1 MAINLKTL
9 AEASALSSS
18 NARNHSILIYG
29 DAKTGKTRFVGTVA
43 KIPEIKRVF
52 WVDLENGIET
62 LLHMDLAPAELEKI
76 IPICI
81 PDTRE
86 VPRGIET
93 VLKMFSSKTP
103 ISICQE
109 HGTVNC
115 QLCSKAGLE
124 AIPFCLKDCTSSD
137 LIVIDSGSQLGDS
150 ALAFAC
156 AGRDITFKPTFDEW
170 GAQGKYLG
178 DIMGV
183 IQAAH
188 FTNFVVI
195 THSLVVEEVING
207 IKTDKVYPLIGT
219 RAFSQKVG
227 KYFGTVI
234 YMEKKL
240 GKHAAGSSSL
250 YKTNTLTGSR
260 LNIAIEKSKE
270 LDMRSIL
277 VEGGIIKC

>member
-9 AEASALSSS
+9 GEASALSSS
-18 NARNHSILIYG
+18 KRNHSILIYG
-29 DAKTGKTRFVGTVA
+29 DAKVGKTRFIGTVA
-43 KIPEIKRVF
+43 RIPEIKRIF
-52 WVDLENGIET
+52 WIDLENGIET
-62 LLHMDLAPAELEKI
+62 LLHMDLQEKELEKI

-93 VLKMFSSKTP
+93 VLKMFSSKVP
-103 ISICQE
+103 ISICQI
-109 HGTVNC
+109 HGKVGC
-115 QLCSKAGLE
+115 VECKDLE
-124 AIPFCLKDCTSSD
+124 AISFCLKDCTASD
-137 LIVIDSGSQLGDS
+137 IIVIDSGSQLGDS

-178 DIMGV
+178 DILGV

-188 FTNFVVI
+188 FTNFVMI
-195 THSLVVEEVING
+195 THSLVIEEDING
-207 IKTDKVYPLIGT
+207 VKTDKVFPLIGT

-270 LDMRSIL
+270 MDMRSVL
-277 VEGGIIKC
+277 VEGGIIKA

>member
-9 AEASALSSS
+9 AAATSSS
-18 NARNHSILIYG
+18 QQKRNHSILIYG

-43 KIPEIKRVF
+43 RIPEIKRIF

-62 LLHMDLAPAELEKI
+62 LLHMDLLPEELEKI
-76 IPICI
+76 VPICV

-103 ISICQE
+103 INICTE
-109 HGTVNC
+109 HGKVGCIECAKEENI
-115 QLCSKAGLE
+115 K
-124 AIPFCLKDCTSSD
+124 FCLKDCTSND

-156 AGRDITFKPTFDEW
+156 TGRDITFKPTFDEW

-188 FTNFVVI
+188 FTNFVMI
-195 THSLVVEEVING
+195 THSLVIEEDING
-207 IKTDKVYPLIGT
+207 IKRDKIFPLIGT

-234 YMEKKL
+234 YMEKKM
-240 GKHAAGSSSL
+240 GRHVAGSSSL
-250 YKTNTLTGSR
+250 YKTDTLTGSR
-260 LNIAIEKSKE
+260 LNIVIEKSKE
-270 LDMRSIL
+270 MDMRAVL
-277 VEGGIIKC
+277 VEGGIIK

>member
-9 AEASALSSS
+9 AAASLSSS
-18 NARNHSILIYG
+18 SKRNHSILIYG

-43 KIPEIKRVF
+43 KIPEINRIF

-62 LLHMDLAPAELEKI
+62 LLHMDLTEKELEKI

-86 VPRGIET
+86 LPRGIET

-103 ISICQE
+103 IKICQE
-109 HGTVNC
+109 HGKVGC
-115 QLCSKAGLE
+115 VECKDKEQ
-124 AIPFCLKDCTSSD
+124 IDFCLKDCTSND

-156 AGRDITFKPTFDEW
+156 AGRDILFKPTFDEW
-170 GAQGKYLG
+170 GAQVKYLG
-178 DIMGV
+178 DILGV

-188 FTNFVVI
+188 FTNFVMI
-195 THSLVVEEVING
+195 THSLIVEEDING
-207 IKTDKVYPLIGT
+207 VKTDKVFPLIGT
-219 RAFSQKVG
+219 RAFSSKVG

-240 GKHAAGSSSL
+240 GKHVAGSSSL

-260 LNIAIEKSKE
+260 LNILIEKSKE
-270 LDMRSIL
+270 MDMRSVL